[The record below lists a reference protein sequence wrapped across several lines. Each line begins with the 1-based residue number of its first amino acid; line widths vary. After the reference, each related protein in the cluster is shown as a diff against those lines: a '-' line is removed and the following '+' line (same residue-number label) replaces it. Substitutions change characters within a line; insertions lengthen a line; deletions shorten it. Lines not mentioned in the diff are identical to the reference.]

1 MQAAFHVF
9 GMELLATLDLAHTNA
24 FFSTFF
30 RLPDFYWRGFLSSEL
45 SSGQLIVF
53 ALLTYAL
60 APLSIKWSL
69 MRHLVSS
76 PAGGYLVRA
85 YLGAGPPGF
94 SSVVISL
101 ALYPCPPLLPCLL
114 WYSPYPPPSSPPPPS
129 APLGPSTQDG

>member
-1 MQAAFHVF
+1 
-9 GMELLATLDLAHTNA
+9 MELLATLDLAHTND

-69 MRHLVSS
+69 MRHLVTS

-85 YLGAGPPGF
+85 YLGTHLLHRPACIRCPF
-94 SSVVISL
+94 STLVVS
-101 ALYPCPPLLPCLL
+101 
-114 WYSPYPPPSSPPPPS
+114 
-129 APLGPSTQDG
+129 